1 MSLHA
6 AIMSTRLLIGL
17 LVYIFAS
24 IFLGFVCGR
33 RGVLFA
39 LALIPLA
46 FAYELIRRHFGET
59 WCLVLA
65 IPILACGFYFRRPR
79 VEKTGGEDDV
89 DTS

>member
-17 LVYIFAS
+17 LVYIVAS
-24 IFLGFVCGR
+24 IFLGFACGR

-46 FAYELIRRHFGET
+46 FAYELIRRYCGET
-59 WCLVLA
+59 WCLVLL
-65 IPILACGFYFRRPR
+65 IPILIYGFLIRQRR
-79 VEKTGGEDDV
+79 VEKPRDGNDY
-89 DTS
+89 DT